1 MEATIMRVIITIVVA
16 LGSGFSYSLF
26 QHDLRGTF
34 KKTCDRDPVYV
45 TSDARFHANASILTR
60 SLKFR
65 ILSLS

>member
-1 MEATIMRVIITIVVA
+1 METAIMRVLITIVVA
-16 LGSGFSYSLF
+16 PKFSYSLF

-45 TSDARFHANASILTR
+45 TSDARFHANAFILTR